1 MNVQT
6 NVVGSFTQV
15 TFQPAAYE
23 TVLTKVTF
31 EKVHGD
37 HRLVRFEEKDGAV
50 RAIRG
55 RKVTEKWITH
65 PGAHIEGEHTA
76 IGFDHGALKHGRVRP
91 EQIIETNV
99 ERKVAAWKAVPGV
112 ITGNNNPVFTAKEE
126 KKAVYEWS
134 DAVRVEAKVHNTLV
148 GTAYNVYA
156 QHRKA
161 GMDVQSSLLMAEGQI
176 KYLHTQRSK
185 QVLAD
190 GLHQMFEVADAGP
203 KRTEAFNKLWDE
215 LVENAD
221 AARRAWKVV
230 VIKAVEAHKASGGD
244 GMAPRIHDFDVS
256 PVVVYEQQIYAHS
269 EGARTAVGVKDS
281 QRLREWIQTYYY
293 TKPFEA
299 LLAQAGQSEVADEL
313 RSIWRGVD
321 AATKEELIRRGL
333 EVYIKNGVPQIAED
347 KLAWLETASGR
358 VPVKAFQ
365 KAALEALNH
374 PKGDGWRAVRW
385 GETCLR
391 SLFKMN
397 QELTFERV
405 VAQSLDQD
413 LSELDARI
421 EELDALAV
429 NMRRVI
435 PDAPA
440 GFSLKKEITL
450 DVWGNPKEVVTGFE
464 PHDGSMPESQGA
476 QDARALWRSLE
487 SWAKDEAIDNLTS
500 PDFILK
506 KVRETKNLVLAD
518 KASASDLEEWE
529 RKIDTFHID
538 GKPVKLKV
546 SGVKAVAALELGGV
560 ESDWWAE
567 QGVQWTALKL
577 FRRAHWWRTLA
588 DMLKNAEH
596 GASKARSMEGKVDYK
611 TGKPYPL
618 WDDLADQPVY
628 TGSEP
633 RVYELPN
640 GEVLEQSGATNAEW
654 EASLYEI
661 RQLAAEHYMEC
672 ALHVEEFVKNVAMT
686 FECAI
691 AYQSD
696 LTPIFEWDKAV
707 KLLKDKDMAK
717 ALEGDKASGKSLEQV
732 MADAM
737 NGLSEAERAELAEID
752 AQ

>member
-1 MNVQT
+1 MQLNTSTNTINVPTKFATTST
-6 NVVGSFTQV
+6 NVEFRCVHGEHRRIRFDTTKDGSARAV
-15 TFQPAAYE
+15 RGKRVPAKWLVHAGAYIEGEYTPIKFGRDGRMQFDATKTIPKRIVEVSVERTAVEWKE
-23 TVLTKVTF
+23 TVL
-31 EKVHGD
+31 
-37 HRLVRFEEKDGAV
+37 
-50 RAIRG
+50 
-55 RKVTEKWITH
+55 
-65 PGAHIEGEHTA
+65 P
-76 IGFDHGALKHGRVRP
+76 
-91 EQIIETNV
+91 
-99 ERKVAAWKAVPGV
+99 
-112 ITGNNNPVFTAKEE
+112 NNNPVFLPEE
-126 KKAVYEWS
+126 EDAVEYEWS
-134 DAVRVEAKVHNTLV
+134 DAVRSEAKVHETFV

-156 QHRKA
+156 QHVRA
-161 GMDVQSSLLMAEGQI
+161 GLDIQSSLSMAEGKI
-176 KYLHTQRSK
+176 KNLHTQRSK
-185 QVLAD
+185 QILAD
-190 GLHQMFEVADAGP
+190 GLHQMFDVVDNKPE
-203 KRTEAFNKLWDE
+203 RTKAFDQLWDE

-221 AARRAWKVV
+221 QARRAWKVV
-230 VIKAVEAHKASGGD
+230 VIKAVEAHKASKGD
-244 GMAPRIHDFDVS
+244 GMTPRIHDFDLS
-256 PVVVYEQQIYAHS
+256 PIVVYEQQIYAHS
-269 EGARTAVGVKDS
+269 EGARTAVGVKD
-281 QRLREWIQTYYY
+281 QGRLREWIETYKG
-293 TKPFEA
+293 TKPFES
-299 LLAQAGQSEVADEL
+299 LKDQAGQSDVADDL
-313 RSIWRGVD
+313 RNIWAVVD
-321 AATKEELIRRGL
+321 PALKEELIKRGL
-333 EVYIKNGVPQIAED
+333 EVYVKDGVPQIAED

-374 PKGDGWRAVRW
+374 PKGDGWRAIRW

-397 QELTFERV
+397 QELAFERV
-405 VAQSLDQD
+405 IAQSLDQD

-421 EELDALAV
+421 EELDTLAAD
-429 NMRRVI
+429 MRKVI

-440 GFSLKKEITL
+440 GFKVKKEIHL
-450 DVWGNPKEVVTGFE
+450 GLWGDAREVVTGFE
-464 PHDGSMPESQGA
+464 PHDGDMPESQEA
-476 QDARALWRSLE
+476 QDARALWHSLDG
-487 SWAKDEAIDNLTS
+487 WAKDEAIDNLTS

-506 KVRETKNLVLAD
+506 KVKEVKNLVTKD
-518 KASASDLEEWE
+518 KAAASDLAEWE
-529 RKIDTFHID
+529 RKVDTFCID

-567 QGVQWTALKL
+567 QGIQWTALKL

-596 GASKARSMEGKVDYK
+596 GASKARSMEGKIDYK

-618 WDDLADQPVY
+618 WDDIADQPVY

-661 RQLAAEHYMEC
+661 RQLAAGHYKEC
-672 ALHVEEFVKNVAMT
+672 ALHVEEFVQNVAMT
-686 FECAI
+686 FNCAI

-707 KLLKDKDMAK
+707 QLLKDKDMAK
-717 ALEGDKASGKSLEQV
+717 ALEGDKASGKSLEKV

-737 NGLSEAERAELAEID
+737 NGLTEAERAELAEID